1 MTAMAVD
8 LGLKCWVIVEESDWR
23 GCAGLIQ
30 LGCDPIDVFRS
41 RLIWVEIT
49 EQWVVNGAGQS

>member
-1 MTAMAVD
+1 MAVD